1 MKTLIVGVAIAI
13 LYSAFLI
20 FQMDNNLYL
29 IKLEELKAVSNE
41 CSAAA
46 LYYDTCEYREG
57 LKVFNREEGNK
68 AIRHL
73 ICNNLKLDENFF
85 PKVGSYW
92 TDKVGYN
99 VFYIDD
105 SGFIYEYYNNGYI
118 GRESFA
124 YGSLYTDPIEGYQKV
139 ITEPTVI
146 VTIVAGKPK
155 YRLSLLGLQEICAAR
170 SSAYEYVRDKGTRDM
185 GTGSLSQ

>member
-1 MKTLIVGVAIAI
+1 MKTLIVGLAIAI

-29 IKLEELKAVSNE
+29 VKLEELKAVSNE

-46 LYYDTCEYREG
+46 ALYYDAYEYREG
-57 LKVFNREEGNK
+57 LKVFNRKEGNK

-73 ICNNLKLDENFF
+73 ILNNLKLDENFY

-92 TDKVGYN
+92 RDRIEYN

-105 SGFIYEYYNNGYI
+105 SGFIYEYHNNGYL
-118 GRESFA
+118 GREPFS
-124 YGSLYTDPIEGYQKV
+124 YGRLYTDSVEGYQKV

-170 SSAYEYVRDKGTRDM
+170 SSAYEYVKRD
-185 GTGSLSQ
+185 